1 MDALWAWEKTIA
13 TGLFMEQKPNK
24 EDTIQILC
32 HFNHGKQLEYNN
44 WRFQTKVE
52 DGTSQVKKQ
61 NPPLP
66 EENG

>member
-1 MDALWAWEKTIA
+1 
-13 TGLFMEQKPNK
+13 MEQKPNK